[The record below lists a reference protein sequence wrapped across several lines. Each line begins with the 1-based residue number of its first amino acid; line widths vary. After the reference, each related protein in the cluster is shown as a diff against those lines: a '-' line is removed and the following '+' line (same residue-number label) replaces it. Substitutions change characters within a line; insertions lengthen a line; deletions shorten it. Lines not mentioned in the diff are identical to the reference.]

1 MNISEARLKIHR
13 QILDVLVSLALD
25 DTTSDQEVADLEE
38 DMAEVAELIMEN
50 IGLEIQSV
58 DDESIVQATLNV
70 ATPEDN

>member
-1 MNISEARLKIHR
+1 
-13 QILDVLVSLALD
+13 
-25 DTTSDQEVADLEE
+25 
-38 DMAEVAELIMEN
+38 MEN

>member
-25 DTTSDQEVADLEE
+25 DTTSDQEIADLEE

-58 DDESIVQATLNV
+58 DDESIVKATLNV
-70 ATPEDN
+70 ATPEEN

>member
-58 DDESIVQATLNV
+58 DDESIVKATLSV

>member
-58 DDESIVQATLNV
+58 DDESIVKATLNV

>member
-25 DTTSDQEVADLEE
+25 DTTSDQEIADLEE

-58 DDESIVQATLNV
+58 DDDSIVKATLNV
-70 ATPEDN
+70 ATPEEN

>member
-25 DTTSDQEVADLEE
+25 DTTSDQEIADLEE

-58 DDESIVQATLNV
+58 DDESIVKATLNV

>member
-25 DTTSDQEVADLEE
+25 DTTSDQEIADLEE

-58 DDESIVQATLNV
+58 DDESIVKATLNV
-70 ATPEDN
+70 ATPDEN

>member
-1 MNISEARLKIHR
+1 MNIPEARLKIHR

-25 DTTSDQEVADLEE
+25 DTTSDQEIADLEE

-58 DDESIVQATLNV
+58 DDESIVKATLNV